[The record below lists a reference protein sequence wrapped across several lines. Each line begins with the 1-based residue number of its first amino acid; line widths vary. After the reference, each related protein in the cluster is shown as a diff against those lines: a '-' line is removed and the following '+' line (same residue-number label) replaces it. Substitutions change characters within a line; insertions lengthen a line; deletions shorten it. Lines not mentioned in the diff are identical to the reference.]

1 MKKFILACLVVSTII
16 ACSPKTETAST
27 FAAPAD
33 LNSYN
38 LDSSANIDIVKKMVV
53 AFEAMDSATY
63 RSLYADSAIFHD
75 NGKEMNLDQNV
86 TLFNYFKSN
95 GITVKVESVDP
106 IWEIV
111 NKVASPNGVTNYVMS
126 FQQTT
131 YKKGDKEVKVIVSV
145 VNGMKDGKI
154 VEEWDIY
161 DTKPMMDLMN
171 QK

>member
-38 LDSSANIDIVKKMVV
+38 LDSTANTELVKKMVV
-53 AFEAMDSATY
+53 AFETMDSVTY
-63 RSLYADSAIFHD
+63 RTCYADSAKFHD
-75 NGKEMNLDQNV
+75 NGKDMTLNQNLGY
-86 TLFNYFKSN
+86 FNFFKSN
-95 GITVKVESVDP
+95 NVTVKIISIEP

-126 FQQTT
+126 FQNTI
-131 YKKGDKEVKVIVSV
+131 YKKGDKEVKVMVSMV
-145 VNGMKDGKI
+145 DGIKDGKI
-154 VEEWDIY
+154 VEEWAIY
-161 DTKPMMDLMN
+161 DSKPMLDLMN

>member
-53 AFEAMDSATY
+53 AFETGDSVTY
-63 RSLYADSAIFHD
+63 RSCYADSVKFHD
-75 NGKEMNLDQNV
+75 NLRDMTLEQNLGY
-86 TLFNYFKSN
+86 FNFFKLN
-95 GITVKVESVDP
+95 NLTVKTITIEP

-111 NKVASPNGVTNYVMS
+111 NKEASPNGVTNYVIS
-126 FQQTT
+126 FQNTI
-131 YKKGDKEVKVIVSV
+131 YKKGDKEVKVMVSMV
-145 VNGMKDGKI
+145 DGIKDGKI
-154 VEEWDIY
+154 VEEWSIY
-161 DTKPMMDLMN
+161 DSKAMMELIE

>member
-1 MKKFILACLVVSTII
+1 MKKFILACLVVSTTI

-38 LDSSANIDIVKKMVV
+38 LDSSANIDLVKKMIV

-63 RSLYADSAIFHD
+63 RACYADTAKFHD
-75 NGKEMNLDQNV
+75 NGKDMTLDQNIGN
-86 TLFNYFKSN
+86 FSYFKSS
-95 GITVKVESVDP
+95 GLTFKVVSIEP

-111 NKVASPNGVTNYVMS
+111 NKEADQNGVTNYVMS
-126 FQQTT
+126 FQTMVF
-131 YKKGDKEVKVIVSV
+131 KKGDKEAKLIMSV

-154 VEEWDIY
+154 VEEWGLY
-161 DTKPMMDLMN
+161 DSKPFMDLMT

>member
-75 NGKEMNLDQNV
+75 NGTDMTLDQNV
-86 TLFNYFKSN
+86 VLFNYFKSN
-95 GITVKVESVDP
+95 GVSVKMEKVDP

-111 NKVASPNGVTNYVMS
+111 NKEASPNGVTNFVMS
-126 FQQTT
+126 FQHTI

-145 VNGMKDGKI
+145 VNGIKDGKI
-154 VEEWDIY
+154 VEEWDLY
-161 DTKPMMDLMN
+161 NTKPMLDLMN
-171 QK
+171 PK

>member
-27 FAAPAD
+27 FKAPAD

-38 LDSSANIDIVKKMVV
+38 LDSSANIDLVKKMIT
-53 AFEAMDSATY
+53 AFEAGDSVTY
-63 RSLYADSAIFHD
+63 RSCYADTAKFHD
-75 NGKEMNLDQNV
+75 NGTDMTLDQNV
-86 TLFNYFKSN
+86 GNFGMFKANGFTL
-95 GITVKVESVDP
+95 KVVSIEP

-111 NKVASPNGVTNYVMS
+111 NKEASAEGITNYVMS
-126 FQQTT
+126 FQTMIF
-131 YKKGDKEVKVIVSV
+131 KKGDKEAKMIMSV

-154 VEEWDIY
+154 VEEWGLY
-161 DTKPMMDLMN
+161 DTKPMLDLMN